1 MEWISAVENQIETN
15 PFASLAPPTENQNVP
30 INHRI
35 VKKILELIGWHQFGE
50 NHVVECF
57 NDKTEENEIH
67 SVDFLGDFESKLKED
82 SGDLVMVSSLHSLK
96 YPDSSKTEIS
106 KYLNDTDIVCSDL
119 EEKNKIPIKRFD
131 STDVYSLLFW
141 LSTDNSEVSTD
152 FIHYTK
158 DNYKRNLLH
167 ENINYFLIDNNKA
180 NFLISSITTAKNY
193 REDVPVKF
201 AYPITEAN
209 QSPKRIGERGLKLPP
224 QFINTS
230 VLPITKESKSK
241 ISFLLFALIHSLQKL

>member
-1 MEWISAVENQIETN
+1 
-15 PFASLAPPTENQNVP
+15 
-30 INHRI
+30 
-35 VKKILELIGWHQFGE
+35 
-50 NHVVECF
+50 
-57 NDKTEENEIH
+57 NEIH
-67 SVDFLGDFESKLKED
+67 SVNFLGEFESKLKED

-180 NFLISSITTAKNY
+180 
-193 REDVPVKF
+193 
-201 AYPITEAN
+201 
-209 QSPKRIGERGLKLPP
+209 
-224 QFINTS
+224 
-230 VLPITKESKSK
+230 
-241 ISFLLFALIHSLQKL
+241 